1 MIPAAKRHELAAEQA
16 EQRQERALRRA
27 GEIGG
32 ERAHEPILQILPGQQ
47 QNPSMGDLHEAE
59 TMRHQTEQRG
69 HLIAENLARTHELG
83 GQTVDVQ
90 TIHQGMR
97 ETLTRRNNRGDALGI
112 AGPGMPDVY
121 DARSGRTYQNGPSA
135 VSSNHG
141 FLSNQRE
148 HSHGIYNTL
157 EAQDPMLGI
166 GGLRFI
172 RGSLISWDSFY
183 DPMRPNLPYQAHI
196 PFIQDSGPDFAQF
209 STTPRKVGLQMP
221 GETPITH
228 RPERKFWPLSDEREA
243 LGRGKLRVLPHFCF
257 SKVNSPHQTLLNP
270 HLKFRQPKSNP
281 LSSLKNLLERKDII
295 IVDQNIATKT
305 ILMIDMSVSMLGL
318 EVA

>member
-1 MIPAAKRHELAAEQA
+1 MAAKAEHMEEPITPEQQRHPPLK
-16 EQRQERALRRA
+16 RRA
-27 GEIGG
+27 S
-32 ERAHEPILQILPGQQ
+32 A
-47 QNPSMGDLHEAE
+47 GDLYEAE
-59 TMRHQTEQRG
+59 AMRHQTEQHG
-69 HLIAENLARTHELG
+69 MMTAENLARGHELA

-90 TIHQGMR
+90 AIHQHMR
-97 ETLTRRNNRGDALGI
+97 ETLTRRNDRGDALGI
-112 AGPGMPDVY
+112 AGPGKPDVY

-135 VSSNHG
+135 VSSSHG

-166 GGLRFI
+166 GRLRFI

-209 STTPRKVGLQMP
+209 STAPRKVGLQMP

-228 RPERKFWPLSDEREA
+228 KPERKFLPLSDEREA
-243 LGRGKLRVLPHFCF
+243 LGRAKLRV
-257 SKVNSPHQTLLNP
+257 
-270 HLKFRQPKSNP
+270 
-281 LSSLKNLLERKDII
+281 
-295 IVDQNIATKT
+295 
-305 ILMIDMSVSMLGL
+305 
-318 EVA
+318 